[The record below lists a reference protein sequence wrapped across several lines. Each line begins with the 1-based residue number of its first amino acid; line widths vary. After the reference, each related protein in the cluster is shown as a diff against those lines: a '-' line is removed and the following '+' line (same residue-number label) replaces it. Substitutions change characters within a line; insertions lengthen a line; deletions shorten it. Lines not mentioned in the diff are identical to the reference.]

1 MLSPCFLVWRRFF
14 LFGRLWSR
22 LGCARGLMVAGMSV
36 FSVFGRGL
44 PSRARLCG
52 SYKTRL
58 DGN

>member
-1 MLSPCFLVWRRFF
+1 
-14 LFGRLWSR
+14 
-22 LGCARGLMVAGMSV
+22 MVAGMSV